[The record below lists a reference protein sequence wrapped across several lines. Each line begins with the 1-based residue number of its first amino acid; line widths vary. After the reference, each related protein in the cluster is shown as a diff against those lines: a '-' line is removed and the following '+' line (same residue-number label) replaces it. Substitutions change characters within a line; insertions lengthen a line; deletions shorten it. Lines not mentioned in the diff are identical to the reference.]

1 MRLRL
6 LAVGLVATLGLVA
19 GCSGSEP
26 GATPGP
32 ATAASS
38 APSSADPATSTP
50 APTASSAS
58 PSAVPPSSSASQ
70 PVPGNTDLN
79 GANGKLT
86 WVMPCGNPRDQELE
100 GNAED
105 KKTYAGF
112 HAWACGEGATAS
124 AGVVVAELQK
134 EPADAAA
141 ARRQL
146 ATAMKQITGGGDA
159 TAKEFFGHPGLTQKV
174 DRDGRSAAY
183 QGVSF
188 DRYLAFFFVIPA
200 KDLSKLTDT
209 ITIS

>member
-6 LAVGLVATLGLVA
+6 LAVGVVAALGLAA
-19 GCSGSEP
+19 GGSGSEP
-26 GATPGP
+26 GATPD
-32 ATAASS
+32 SS
-38 APSSADPATSTP
+38 AP
-50 APTASSAS
+50 ASSAS
-58 PSAVPPSSSASQ
+58 GSADPTPSTPSSAGEPSSPSAASPSSSAAG
-70 PVPGNTDLN
+70 PVAGNTDLN

-112 HAWACGEGATAS
+112 HAWACGEGATAT

-134 EPADAAA
+134 APADAAA

-159 TAKEFFGHPGLTQKV
+159 TAKELLGHPGLTQKV
-174 DRDGRSAAY
+174 ERDGRSAAY

-188 DRYLAFFFVIPA
+188 DKYLAFFSVIPA